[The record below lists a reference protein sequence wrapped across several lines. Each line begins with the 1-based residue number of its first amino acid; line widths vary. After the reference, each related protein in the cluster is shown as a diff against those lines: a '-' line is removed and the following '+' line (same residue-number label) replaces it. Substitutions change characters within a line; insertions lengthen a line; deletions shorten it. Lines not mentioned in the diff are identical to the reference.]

1 MKMQRW
7 TPFTFWRWTSLFLV
21 SYGVGQAILVVLAG
35 LVLNLRT
42 RGLLLP
48 YLLLLWCGFVGAS
61 LIYWA
66 RQSYDRPKS
75 GAIRFALA
83 IFLFLNGYMGA
94 LLLSAVKLAIL
105 STSSALNEYAPYILP
120 TSALGSLVVYL
131 MMRRRL
137 EAIKQSTTGV
147 GG

>member
-1 MKMQRW
+1 MQRW

-21 SYGVGQAILVVLAG
+21 SYGVGHAILVVLLG
-35 LVLNLRT
+35 LALGLRIQS
-42 RGLLLP
+42 LLLP

-66 RQSYDRPKS
+66 RQSYERPKA

-83 IFLFLNGYMGA
+83 IFFFMNLYMGA

-105 STSSALNEYAPYILP
+105 SSNSALNGYAPDILP
-120 TSALGSLVVYL
+120 MSALGALVVYV
-131 MMRRRL
+131 MARRRL
-137 EAIKQSTTGV
+137 EAIGQSTTEAGP
-147 GG
+147 